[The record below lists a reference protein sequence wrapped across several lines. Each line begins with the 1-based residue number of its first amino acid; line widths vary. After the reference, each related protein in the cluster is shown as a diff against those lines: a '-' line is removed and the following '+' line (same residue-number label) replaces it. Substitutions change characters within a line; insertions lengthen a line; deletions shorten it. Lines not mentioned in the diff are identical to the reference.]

1 MPFGAEVLP
10 GRGVRFQ
17 LWAPQAARVELCLD
31 GRPPLAME
39 RDPEGWARLVTDRA
53 RPGAPY
59 RYRIDGGPLLPDPA
73 SRFQPEDV
81 HGRSE
86 VVDPEA
92 FGWTDD
98 GWQGLPWE
106 AMVFYELHVGAFTPE
121 GTFRAAQDR
130 LDYLADLGITAVQLM
145 PVADFPGRWNWGY
158 DGVFPFAPDSRY
170 GRPEDLKALVQGCHA
185 RGLALFLD
193 VVYNHFGPEGNYLGQ
208 YAPEFFSA
216 RYGTPWGKAIN
227 FDGPGSDVVRAFFR
241 ENALFWIEE
250 YHLDGLRLDAVH
262 AIRDESPVHILEDIA
277 RAVHAGPGATRR
289 VHLVLENDNNE
300 ARYLRPDASGRRLY
314 AAQWND
320 DAHHALHILVT
331 GERDGYYAD
340 YPDPIGAL
348 GRCLTQGFAY
358 QGEYSAY
365 RRRRRGEPSVDLPLT
380 SFVAFLQNHDQIG
393 NRAFGERL
401 TALATEAAVRAAT
414 ALLLLAPSP
423 PLLFM
428 GQEWAADEPFLFFS
442 DFGPDL
448 APKVVEGRRK
458 EFERFPAFSDPEM
471 RARIPNPQDEAT
483 LRRSILQWEALT
495 DAEHRASREWTRR
508 LLRVRGEE
516 IVPRLGAG
524 RLGARATRLGGA
536 GLAVEWSLGDG
547 SALRLVANLGP
558 DPLDCTLPWRDAGR
572 CLAASPETGAGT
584 LPPLGAWHV
593 ASYLSEAPGPEEG
606 TGQ

>member
-314 AAQWND
+314 VAQWND
-320 DAHHALHILVT
+320 
-331 GERDGYYAD
+331 
-340 YPDPIGAL
+340 
-348 GRCLTQGFAY
+348 
-358 QGEYSAY
+358 
-365 RRRRRGEPSVDLPLT
+365 
-380 SFVAFLQNHDQIG
+380 
-393 NRAFGERL
+393 
-401 TALATEAAVRAAT
+401 
-414 ALLLLAPSP
+414 
-423 PLLFM
+423 
-428 GQEWAADEPFLFFS
+428 
-442 DFGPDL
+442 
-448 APKVVEGRRK
+448 
-458 EFERFPAFSDPEM
+458 
-471 RARIPNPQDEAT
+471 
-483 LRRSILQWEALT
+483 
-495 DAEHRASREWTRR
+495 ASREWTRR
-508 LLRVRGEE
+508 LLHLRRAELA
-516 IVPRLGAG
+516 PRLAG
-524 RLGARATRLGGA
+524 LERIEARWTRLGESA
-536 GLAVEWSLGDG
+536 LAVEW
-547 SALRLVANLGP
+547 ALRDGARLQLIANLGP
-558 DPLDCTLPWRDAGR
+558 TPLLSRIPWEPLGR
-572 CLAASPETGAGT
+572 CL
-584 LPPLGAWHV
+584 V
-593 ASYLSEAPGPEEG
+593 ASSPSLEEGRALEPWQVAYYLSR
-606 TGQ
+606 